1 MLINLDSLV
10 ALYNIQFNGIL
21 HVGAH
26 KCEEIKYYDNYLP
39 RDKVLWIEAMQNMVD

>member
-10 ALYNIQFNGIL
+10 ALYNIKFNGIL

-26 KCEEIKYYDNYLP
+26 KCEEIKYYGSFSNSLKYSSLSFS
-39 RDKVLWIEAMQNMVD
+39 